1 MTSSLRQVVSSRK
14 RLTQITT
21 AHTMGAVDT
30 STKSSNDWPNHQGF
44 NSTYEERTPVEL
56 KVTGDIP
63 AWAAGVLYR
72 TGTGRSEIETD
83 QRQTFKVAHWFD
95 GLAVVHRFQIL
106 PPDATHPSVRVFYNS
121 RSCCD
126 GLIERIR
133 KTGKG
138 NEMSFAAKYDPC
150 TSYFQKAMSLFRPAP
165 PKTPGADQQSMSIT
179 LSVNFPGL
187 SSSTT
192 TQKTSGH
199 ASGIHTLT
207 NKTDAAVFQTLDP
220 ETLEPIGLASQQVLH
235 PALKGPISAAHAKS
249 DPATGDV
256 YNFNL
261 ELGKCPIYRIF
272 HVSAATGKTS
282 VLATLTNAR
291 AAYLHSL
298 FLTEHYVILCVW
310 NSYFTAGGLAI
321 LWHKNIVD
329 AIADYDPSKKSTW
342 YVIDR
347 RPTDQGGRGL
357 VATYKSDPFFCF
369 HTVNA
374 YEEPSP
380 DGSGDID
387 IVADLTTYNN
397 LDIIKRFYLSNIVS
411 TSPNAAKYAAG
422 IDPASRA
429 IYKRFRLPSVPVP
442 SPSSS
447 TPTPSKASKPKRAIL
462 DFKNEAANTPE
473 LPTLNPH
480 YVTRRHRY
488 VYGVT
493 DSGKSSFLDG
503 LVKVDT
509 ETKQT
514 IHWKEWGQN
523 PGEPIFVPRRI
534 IPRQEGESG
543 SENDSEDAVGEVEKE
558 VDADVFD
565 EDDGVLL
572 SVVLDGLKGKS
583 YLLVLDAKNLKEVGR
598 AEVAGPIGFGFHGT
612 HVSAM
617 SGGRGLDY

>member
-1 MTSSLRQVVSSRK
+1 
-14 RLTQITT
+14 
-21 AHTMGAVDT
+21 MGAVDASAK
-30 STKSSNDWPNHQGF
+30 STNDWPNHQGF
-44 NSTYEERTPVEL
+44 NSAYEERTPVEL
-56 KVTGDIP
+56 QVTGDIP

-83 QRQTFKVAHWFD
+83 QKQTFKVAHWFD
-95 GLAVVHRFQIL
+95 GLSVVHRFQIL

-138 NEMSFAAKYDPC
+138 DEMTFGAQYDPC
-150 TSYFQKAMSLFRPAP
+150 TSYFQKVMSLFRPAP
-165 PKTPGADQQSMSIT
+165 SEKPGADQRSMSIT

-187 SSSTT
+187 SSTG

-199 ASGIHTLT
+199 SSGIHTLT

-220 ETLEPIGLASQQVLH
+220 KTLEPTGLASQQVLH
-235 PALKGPISAAHAKS
+235 PDLKGPISAAHAKS
-249 DPATGDV
+249 DPVTGDV

-282 VLATLTNAR
+282 ILATLTNAR

-310 NSYFTAGGLAI
+310 NSHFTAGGLAI
-321 LWHKNIVD
+321 LWHKNIID
-329 AIADYDPSKKSTW
+329 AIADFDPSKKPIW

-347 RPTDQGGRGL
+347 RPEDQGGKGL

-380 DGSGDID
+380 DGSGGID
-387 IVADLTTYNN
+387 IVADLATYSS

-411 TSPNAAKYAAG
+411 TSPDAAKHAAG
-422 IDPASRA
+422 LDPGSRSV
-429 IYKRFRLPSVPVP
+429 YKRFRLPSVPVP
-442 SPSSS
+442 SSSS
-447 TPTPSKASKPKRAIL
+447 TPTPKKSPKPQCAIL
-462 DFKNEAANTPE
+462 DFKTHPTITPE

-493 DSGKSSFLDG
+493 DSGPSNFIDG
-503 LVKVDT
+503 LVKLDT
-509 ETKQT
+509 ETKQAL
-514 IHWKEWGQN
+514 HWSEWGQS
-523 PGEPIFVPRRI
+523 PGEPIFVPRREM
-534 IPRQEGESG
+534 PSQEGESG
-543 SENDSEDAVGEVEKE
+543 SENGSEDAIGEVEKE
-558 VDADVFD
+558 AHANVFD

-583 YLLVLDAKNLKEVGR
+583 YLLVLDAKNLQEVGR

-617 SGGRGLDY
+617 SGGRGLDF